1 MAHKIREVHI
11 ELENGIRVIAE
22 VDSVNDIKGLFDEL
36 AKAKL
41 LATQNTGIGV
51 KATEQREKPDVRAE
65 ASPEARME
73 TRANLAPGTL
83 KKAKIIGFKDD
94 IPQLMRPAALPSVS
108 DASLVLIFAIESG
121 LGQNSVEFEAFK
133 GLYEAQNIK
142 SGSSLSMLLNNLK
155 NSGYIDSKLYNT
167 ERKVRL
173 AAKGETKAVEVL
185 KSMLTK
191 GS

>member
-83 KKAKIIGFKDD
+83 KKAKTLALKVT
-94 IPQLMRPAALPSVS
+94 IPHQMSPPPLPSVS
-108 DASLVLIFAIESG
+108 NPSQVLKFAITSG
-121 LGQNSVEFEAFK
+121 LG
-133 GLYEAQNIK
+133 
-142 SGSSLSMLLNNLK
+142 
-155 NSGYIDSKLYNT
+155 
-167 ERKVRL
+167 
-173 AAKGETKAVEVL
+173 
-185 KSMLTK
+185 
-191 GS
+191 